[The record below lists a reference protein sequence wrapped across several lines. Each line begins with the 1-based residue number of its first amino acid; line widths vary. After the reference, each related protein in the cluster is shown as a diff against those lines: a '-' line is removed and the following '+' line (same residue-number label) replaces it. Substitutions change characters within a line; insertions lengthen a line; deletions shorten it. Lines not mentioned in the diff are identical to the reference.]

1 MGIAEIVERSKEEE
15 KKIGGEMH
23 KPAKLYPKK
32 Y

>member
-1 MGIAEIVERSKEEE
+1 LGIAEIVERSQEKE
-15 KKIGGEMH
+15 KIIGGEMY